1 LHDNSRRIMYIND
14 PELYFQSFKEIEKD
28 IAYFLGTDYLVNP
41 DLRKKLENAL
51 KFGNVDTATKFM
63 YEIMEYYIDSNI
75 RCDIVIDQYNNLE
88 SNREKDAKVYQFF
101 TNLIRMFRDHVVLSA
116 SNENETL
123 RKFTAEEIKLFPGKF
138 LKNNDEALDYLEY
151 LKYFEAIFKNQTP
164 ANKLMIVQQIKTI
177 TNFNPFEMMKLI

>member
-1 LHDNSRRIMYIND
+1 M
-14 PELYFQSFKEIEKD
+14 
-28 IAYFLGTDYLVNP
+28 
-41 DLRKKLENAL
+41 
-51 KFGNVDTATKFM
+51 
-63 YEIMEYYIDSNI
+63 
-75 RCDIVIDQYNNLE
+75 E